1 MSSSGQ
7 ASIKDQS
14 LNRIAITAM
23 ALLILLPATGI
34 LFLFREEIGGKWL
47 PLTFILMI
55 SGLGFF
61 LLWRIVATVSRI
73 LKGLESV
80 VRGEATSIDV
90 ANAPSQLQE
99 MTAIINELN
108 KLTEDF
114 HENAKQLENFIQQ
127 FATLTELSEITAR
140 IPDIEE
146 LLNHVLKKAMAST
159 HSRRGTIM
167 LVREDG
173 AGLEIVSAD
182 GWRPST
188 TGPIRLRDSLAGSVI
203 EDGEPLLIEDI
214 GKTAEFGH
222 RGGHD
227 QYSSTSCLIMP
238 LKAQL
243 ATIGAVCLSE
253 KSAGGPFSLRDQ
265 QFLTILLGQIGYAVE
280 NARLLHQ
287 ARRAAESLREI
298 VENQEE
304 KLQDAHA
311 QIIQSEKL
319 SALGQLIAG
328 VAHELNN
335 PLTSVVGY
343 TGLAIEAEDKN
354 TDKVQRRLEMVLS
367 EANRATRIVQNLLTF
382 SRARKSTKKAVD
394 LNEVAKNIL
403 ALREYDLKTR
413 GIALSTELDEHLPQ
427 TAADA
432 DQIQQVVLNLVNNS
446 SQAMREEGP
455 REIVIGS
462 NRHGDWVHL
471 WVEDTGKGIPEEITG
486 RIFEPFFSTKGEQT
500 NTGLGLNISSG
511 IVKEHGGEILVNS
524 QVGEGTRMTIRLP
537 VASTVIEEVSGPT
550 KGRKEYPKVTDQK
563 ALVVDDEP
571 PIAELMEEILTEAG
585 FMVEAFTDG
594 IDALEKLSKND
605 YDLVVTDLRMP
616 HIDGQKLYLR
626 MREDGNRKVGRFIMT
641 SGDVADPQVRL
652 FAATNRIPLLAKPFR
667 KEQFLDAVFDGV
679 DGRKAILEEAGVT

>member
-1 MSSSGQ
+1 
-7 ASIKDQS
+7 
-14 LNRIAITAM
+14 
-23 ALLILLPATGI
+23 
-34 LFLFREEIGGKWL
+34 
-47 PLTFILMI
+47 
-55 SGLGFF
+55 
-61 LLWRIVATVSRI
+61 
-73 LKGLESV
+73 
-80 VRGEATSIDV
+80 
-90 ANAPSQLQE
+90 

-127 FATLTELSEITAR
+127 FATLTELTEITAR
-140 IPDIEE
+140 IPDIDE

-173 AGLEIVSAD
+173 AGLEIVAAE

-188 TGPIRLRDSLAGSVI
+188 TGPIRLHDSLAGSVI

-214 GKTAEFGH
+214 DKTEEFGH
-222 RGGHD
+222 RGSREE
-227 QYSSTSCLIMP
+227 YSSSSCLIMP

-243 ATIGAVCLSE
+243 ATIGSLCLSE
-253 KSAGGPFSLRDQ
+253 KSVGGSFGMRDQ
-265 QFLTILLGQIGYAVE
+265 QFLTIMLGQIGYAVE

-287 ARRAAESLREI
+287 ARRAANSLKEI

-343 TGLAIEAEDKN
+343 TGLVIEAEDKN
-354 TDKVQRRLEMVLS
+354 TEKVGRRLETVLS

-382 SRARKSTKKAVD
+382 SRARKSTKRAVN
-394 LNEVAKNIL
+394 LNEIAKNIL
-403 ALREYDLKTR
+403 SLREYDLKAR
-413 GIALSTELDEHLPQ
+413 GISLSTELDEQLPL
-427 TAADA
+427 TAADS

-446 SQAMREEGP
+446 AQAMRDDRP
-455 REIVIGS
+455 KIIVIGS
-462 NRHGDWVHL
+462 SREEGWVHL

-511 IVKEHGGEILVNS
+511 IVKEHGGEILVDS
-524 QVGEGTRMTIRLP
+524 KVGRGTRMTVRLP
-537 VASTVIEEVSGPT
+537 IASVLVEEDSPPSTNG
-550 KGRKEYPKVTDQK
+550 KKAYPKVTDRK

-571 PIAELMEEILTEAG
+571 PIAELMEEILTDAG
-585 FMVEAFTDG
+585 FTVESFTNG
-594 IDALEKLSKND
+594 MDALENLGKFD
-605 YDLVVTDLRMP
+605 YDLVVTDIRMP

-626 MREDGNRKVGRFIMT
+626 MREDKNRMIGKFIMT

-652 FAATNRIPLLAKPFR
+652 FASTNRIPLLAKPFR
-667 KEQFLDAVFDGV
+667 KDQFLDAIFGEV
-679 DGRKAILEEAGVT
+679 DGKKSILEESGVSS